1 VEKVLAHK
9 NRLTKASAS
18 EKVGKAL
25 EYQIVCLIV
34 QEKLA
39 CKWSAKI
46 TIKENNPSSVG
57 VVRAIDCCD
66 RSTAVFVGRTL
77 CSQLLSQN
85 LTFNDGVVVARNIVC
100 SNASDC

>member
-1 VEKVLAHK
+1 MVLSDVEKVLAHK

-18 EKVGKAL
+18 EKVGACL

-46 TIKENNPSSVG
+46 TIKENNPNSVG
-57 VVRAIDCCD
+57 VVRAIA
-66 RSTAVFVGRTL
+66 RRQTI
-77 CSQLLSQN
+77 
-85 LTFNDGVVVARNIVC
+85 GVEFPFPNVP
-100 SNASDC
+100 SLPQK

>member
-1 VEKVLAHK
+1 MEKVLAHK

-25 EYQIVCLIV
+25 EYQIVCLSV

-46 TIKENNPSSVG
+46 TTKEKNPSNVG
-57 VVRAIDCCD
+57 VVRAIDWSWLNYEL
-66 RSTAVFVGRTL
+66 RIANYFNSPPSPTTAPHLTV
-77 CSQLLSQN
+77 QLLTPA
-85 LTFNDGVVVARNIVC
+85 LFPT
-100 SNASDC
+100 

>member
-9 NRLTKASAS
+9 NRLSLASAS

-39 CKWSAKI
+39 SKWSAKI
-46 TIKENNPSSVG
+46 TIKENNPNSVG
-57 VVRAIDCCD
+57 VVRAMAKSDQRQSCIGKIHRIGFQSQCIARVTSIHQDC
-66 RSTAVFVGRTL
+66 
-77 CSQLLSQN
+77 
-85 LTFNDGVVVARNIVC
+85 I
-100 SNASDC
+100 